1 MKTVLNLL
9 FREEKAKA
17 GKVETMKTSQSKL
30 DKLQDPGTSTL
41 GIEKSSKKLGD
52 KAKDTLNP
60 VNSYKNDLEK
70 IQEYDAGFKSIFEA
84 TKINDIDT
92 LIEQFEKA
100 ENNNYSLLKYAESL
114 SADIKELD
122 EEIKTV
128 EGEIE
133 KYSEDGNTETEN
145 NRDKQFRRINEELE
159 KTEKETKEYDK
170 QYQDTVKT
178 INQLKI
184 GIKSIFD
191 RIGCNNESVQEII
204 GTHGVTES
212 NMMQYLGIIEQ
223 RTNEILQ
230 MYSACQVKGP
240 FDSNNARDTKPVHAP
255 STEKIEIDPPNLDGY
270 FDDKAEEIN
279 EVLSPE
285 QLREKAELYIKDNL
299 NKFIKKTKK
308 NQK

>member
-1 MKTVLNLL
+1 M
-9 FREEKAKA
+9 
-17 GKVETMKTSQSKL
+17 Q
-30 DKLQDPGTSTL
+30 QDSNANTL
-41 GIEKSSKKLGD
+41 AIEKSGKKAGEKSKD
-52 KAKDTLNP
+52 ALNP
-60 VNSYKNDLEK
+60 GNTYRNELEK

-84 TKINDIDT
+84 TQINDIDT

-128 EGEIE
+128 ETEIT
-133 KYSEDGNTETEN
+133 KYSEDGGSEAEN
-145 NRDKQFRRINEELE
+145 NRDKQFKKINDELE
-159 KTEKETKEYDK
+159 KTEKETKEYEK
-170 QYQDTVKT
+170 QYQETVKT

-240 FDSNNARDTKPVHAP
+240 FDANHAKDNKPVQAQP
-255 STEKIEIDPPNLDGY
+255 REEVKIEPPNMDDNNL
-270 FDDKAEEIN
+270 DDKADEMN
-279 EVLSPE
+279 EVLSPDK
-285 QLREKAELYIKDNL
+285 LRSKADNYMKENLHKYIRRP
-299 NKFIKKTKK
+299 KK
-308 NQK
+308 N